1 MLDKLN
7 HYIGILFLAAIIGGG
22 AFYAFRGVFLGP
34 PLPHKLYQAIQAR
47 QGQGQATYDFER
59 HMQDLQEQQAQA
71 LQNAIEV
78 GRSAT
83 GS

>member
-1 MLDKLN
+1 M
-7 HYIGILFLAAIIGGG
+7 IVGGG
-22 AFYAFRGVFLGP
+22 AFYALRGVFFGP
-34 PLPHKLYQAIQAR
+34 PLPHKLYQAIQAK
-47 QGQGQATYDFER
+47 QGQATKDFER
-59 HMQDLQEQQAQA
+59 RMQDLQDDQARA

>member
-7 HYIGILFLAAIIGGG
+7 HYIGIIFLAAIVGGG
-22 AFYAFRGVFLGP
+22 AFYALRGVFFGP
-34 PLPHKLYQAIQAR
+34 PLPHKLYQAIHAR
-47 QGQGQATYDFER
+47 HGGASKDFER
-59 HMQDLQEQQAQA
+59 QLQDLQDRQAEA
-71 LQNAIEV
+71 MRNAIEI